1 MKNIIKI
8 LLIISL
14 SINIYAL
21 GEKVDKDS
29 LKVYQITQEAGKLV
43 SIKDYQGAL
52 EKLIISEKILN
63 SENTIDKKLVEEL
76 KLVNLSDQANIYIA
90 MGKYNEAEAI
100 MDDVIKKVDN
110 VTNNQ
115 IQKKIYLAEAN
126 VKFTN
131 KKYNDS
137 GDNYK
142 KCLYLYKSDI
152 NLLAMK
158 TGQKFRE
165 KMMMAK
171 SMLEA
176 YKKAENKEEVKKS
189 YAVYVSMIFAFK
201 VTEENK
207 MNIEKDKETKESRK
221 KIIIGLDKGIDATL
235 EEEKEWMKNH

>member
-1 MKNIIKI
+1 MKNIIKF
-8 LLIISL
+8 LLVISL
-14 SINIYAL
+14 SINIYA
-21 GEKVDKDS
+21 ETKIDKDV
-29 LKVYQITQEAGKLV
+29 KDVIKITQEAGKLV

-63 SENTIDKKLVEEL
+63 SENKIDKKLVEEL

-142 KCLYLYKSDI
+142 KMS
-152 NLLAMK
+152 LL
-158 TGQKFRE
+158 
-165 KMMMAK
+165 
-171 SMLEA
+171 
-176 YKKAENKEEVKKS
+176 
-189 YAVYVSMIFAFK
+189 I
-201 VTEENK
+201 
-207 MNIEKDKETKESRK
+207 
-221 KIIIGLDKGIDATL
+221 
-235 EEEKEWMKNH
+235 